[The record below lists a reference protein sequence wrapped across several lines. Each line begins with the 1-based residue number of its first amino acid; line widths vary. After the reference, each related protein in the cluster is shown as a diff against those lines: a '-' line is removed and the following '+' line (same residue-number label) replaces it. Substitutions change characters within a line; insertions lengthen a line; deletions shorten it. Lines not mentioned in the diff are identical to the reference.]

1 MDKENNIKVSGVTEH
16 RIYDKEGNL
25 IDSFVDNNVVVT
37 IGRLLVAKLIAGDS
51 TDKVTKIGFGTNGT
65 PAQDSDSSLTSP
77 TVKNVDAFTADET
90 GVTFYWSLDYS
101 EGNGVSIQERGLI
114 TLGNSL
120 FARKSH
126 AAVVKTADIR
136 IEGSWRINL

>member
-16 RIYDKEGNL
+16 RIYDKQGNL
-25 IDSFVDNNVVVT
+25 IASFIDNNVVVT
-37 IGRLLVAKLIAGDS
+37 DGRSLVARLIAGDS

-65 PAQDSDSSLTSP
+65 AAQDSDTALTSA
-77 TVKNVDAFTADET
+77 TVKNVDSFSADET

-114 TLGNSL
+114 TLANKL
-120 FARKSH
+120 FARKAH
-126 AAVVKTADIR
+126 PAVFKTSDIR